1 MMTRRKNGRKLG
13 GRGKWDGGGR
23 GICLPFELSL
33 KCMSL
38 CKRLRES
45 CLLWPTSHNLLKIV
59 LHFRVGNS
67 ASRERDEVEVDK
79 KSPVRAK
86 KVDS

>member
-1 MMTRRKNGRKLG
+1 MTRGKNGRKEAR
-13 GRGKWDGGGR
+13 RGKWDGAWGR
-23 GICLPFELSL
+23 GICLPFEFSL

-45 CLLWPTSHNLLKIV
+45 CLPWPTSHNLLKIV

-67 ASRERDEVEVDK
+67 ASRER
-79 KSPVRAK
+79 
-86 KVDS
+86 